1 MTARHGGH
9 GHESADLAD
18 KVAFDTGTGEL
29 TRLGAQWEMGGKSVT
44 VTPCDAEGRT
54 YTPAGAGK
62 TEPKEPEDGQL
73 FLKSDSNEAYDSN
86 AVLLRY
92 SAKNK
97 KWVEVLLSAV
107 KIRCPGI
114 GGVIREGDTV
124 TISGMPDTVSNAVA
138 KGLNGEVMIQTMDG
152 DEMVAV
158 LTRAEDSNRYY
169 GSWTMTETSVTW
181 KSADGTVT
189 ENDAAA
195 APVKVE
201 RRVPGTGL
209 CDGTGKPGVGMQPEG
224 KHHLRLCSGRPD
236 QLVQLSGHC
245 SGQLCRERRQ

>member
-1 MTARHGGH
+1 MYHLNGLLICRGKTLEYTPDEEVRTGAVVLENVLTDDRKAMAGMGTKV
-9 GHESADLAD
+9 LIWPD

-97 KWVEVLLSAV
+97 KWGGSAAERGEDPV
-107 KIRCPGI
+107 SGDRRSDPG
-114 GGVIREGDTV
+114 GGHCDHKRDAGH
-124 TISGMPDTVSNAVA
+124 
-138 KGLNGEVMIQTMDG
+138 
-152 DEMVAV
+152 
-158 LTRAEDSNRYY
+158 
-169 GSWTMTETSVTW
+169 SV
-181 KSADGTVT
+181 
-189 ENDAAA
+189 
-195 APVKVE
+195 
-201 RRVPGTGL
+201 
-209 CDGTGKPGVGMQPEG
+209 Q
-224 KHHLRLCSGRPD
+224 CSGKRT
-236 QLVQLSGHC
+236 
-245 SGQLCRERRQ
+245 ER